1 MTVAKDRTDEEII
14 AQIKKI
20 LEDYVKPAVDSHGGV
35 IDFVSYKDGHLQ
47 LILGGAC
54 SGCASSTITLK
65 MGVENMVKH
74 YVPEVHTI
82 SADDDPNSTV
92 DPYYRM
98 DPFMEN
104 FDQYESWNSDE
115 STKKE

>member
-1 MTVAKDRTDEEII
+1 MAIAEDRTDEEII

-54 SGCASSTITLK
+54 SGFCGRVLHGEQELVSGAWL
-65 MGVENMVKH
+65 
-74 YVPEVHTI
+74 
-82 SADDDPNSTV
+82 A
-92 DPYYRM
+92 
-98 DPFMEN
+98 
-104 FDQYESWNSDE
+104 Q
-115 STKKE
+115 

>member
-1 MTVAKDRTDEEII
+1 
-14 AQIKKI
+14 
-20 LEDYVKPAVDSHGGV
+20 
-35 IDFVSYKDGHLQ
+35 
-47 LILGGAC
+47 
-54 SGCASSTITLK
+54 

-82 SADDDPNSTV
+82 TADDDPNSTV
-92 DPYYRM
+92 DPYYAM

-115 STKKE
+115 STEKK

>member
-1 MTVAKDRTDEEII
+1 MSEETIN
-14 AQIKKI
+14 QIKKV
-20 LEDYVKPAVDSHGGV
+20 LDTYVKPAVDSHGGV
-35 IDFVSYKDGHLQ
+35 IEYVDYKDGHLR
-47 LILGGAC
+47 LMLGGAC

-82 SADDDPNSTV
+82 TAEDDPNSMV
-92 DPYYRM
+92 DPYYAR

-104 FDQYESWNSDE
+104 FDQYESWNDDE
-115 STKKE
+115 PTKND

>member
-1 MTVAKDRTDEEII
+1 MAVAKDRTDEEII
-14 AQIKKI
+14 NQIKGI
-20 LEDYVKPAVDSHGGV
+20 IEEYVKPAVASHGGV
-35 IDFVSYKDGHLQ
+35 IDFVSYKDGHLS

-82 SADDDPNSTV
+82 TAEDDPNSTV
-92 DPYYRM
+92 DPYYAM

-104 FDQYESWNSDE
+104 FDQYESWNADE
-115 STKKE
+115 PNKKE